1 MHVTRLS
8 FYKSRLP
15 CQIDTCIGKTVLFC
29 ISLINQHHRTI
40 PSLGSLLNLKLGNIK
55 TEAVIRKLKNLLK
68 NSVCLFGRVRERE
81 RLSQRENSL
90 HSAALSYEAE
100 GRLGGEIKRQFF

>member
-15 CQIDTCIGKTVLFC
+15 CQIDTCIGKIVLFC

-40 PSLGSLLNLKLGNIK
+40 PSLGSPLNLKLGNIK
-55 TEAVIRKLKNLLK
+55 TEAVIRKFKNLLR
-68 NSVCLFGRVRERE
+68 NSVCLFGREKERD
-81 RLSQRENSL
+81 
-90 HSAALSYEAE
+90 
-100 GRLGGEIKRQFF
+100 